1 MCLAIPMKIVEISG
15 NDAIVAAGGL
25 RKKAD
30 MSLVTGAKVGDY
42 VLVHAGFAIEKV
54 KASEAKKTL
63 DSLKDIDEVYR

>member
-1 MCLAIPMKIVEISG
+1 VCLAIPMKIIEIKG

-30 MSLVTGAKVGDY
+30 MSLVTGAKTGDY

-54 KASEAKKTL
+54 KTSEAKKTL
-63 DSLKDIDEVYR
+63 NALRDIDEVYR

>member
-1 MCLAIPMKIVEISG
+1 MCLAIPMKIVEIDG
-15 NDAIVAAGGL
+15 NNAIVAAGGL

-30 MSLVTGAKVGDY
+30 MSLVTGAKIGDY

-63 DSLKDIDEVYR
+63 DALKDIDEVYR